1 MTELPLVEELSPV
14 PDVSAALRTFQHWPN
29 MLLLDSSRTGIA
41 TGRYS
46 FLAADPFHVDVLQ
59 QAEFAGHD
67 NDTSV
72 APNSRDPLL
81 KIQRQLQEFHAEQ
94 VPGIP
99 PFQGG
104 AAGMLSY
111 DLNRA
116 WERLPAPG
124 CDEFRLPAL
133 AVGIYDW
140 VLAWDHERQR
150 AWIISQGFP
159 ETDAARR
166 IDRAAL
172 RLCQVRESLAH
183 KTPKSPASGLPL
195 RGAAHEA
202 RNSGAQS
209 INDSKILQIEKL
221 TRVRSAPGLSG
232 LLSNFSRDEY
242 LRTVERAIEYIY
254 AGDIFQV
261 NLSQRLLYEQT
272 GSALDLY
279 LRLRERNPAP
289 FAGYFAHDDW
299 VVASA
304 SPERFVRVADG
315 EVETRPI
322 KGTRSRRAAPEAD
335 LFTRD
340 ELRESE
346 KDQAENVM
354 IVDLL
359 RNDLSRVCSPCSIR
373 VPDLCRVETYETVQ
387 HLVSEVRGS
396 LNVGQTPWDLFRAVF
411 PGGSV
416 TGAPKVR
423 SMEIIAELEPTARGP
438 YCGSLFYVGFNGQA
452 DSNILIRTFTV
463 RNGWIQCPVGG
474 GIVAQSDPAAEYEET
489 LVKAEGMLRALK

>member
-1 MTELPLVEELSPV
+1 MFDLPLIEELPSA
-14 PDVSAALRTFQHWPN
+14 PDVSEALRALRHWPN
-29 MLLLDSSRTGIA
+29 LLLLDSSRTGIS

-46 FLAADPFHVDVLQ
+46 FLTADPFHFEILQ
-59 QAEFAGHD
+59 QAEFAGHAGA
-67 NDTSV
+67 TPAV
-72 APNSRDPLL
+72 PQLDPLIN
-81 KIQRQLQEFHAEQ
+81 IQRRLETFQTGLVA
-94 VPGIP
+94 GLP

-104 AAGMLSY
+104 AAGLLSY

-116 WERLPAPG
+116 WERLPAPH
-124 CDEFRLPAL
+124 CDEFQLPAL
-133 AVGIYDW
+133 AIGIYDW
-140 VLAWDHERQR
+140 VIAWDHEQKR
-150 AWIISQGFP
+150 AWIVSQGFP

-166 IDRAAL
+166 ADRAARRL
-172 RLCQVRESLAH
+172 REVREAL
-183 KTPKSPASGLPL
+183 
-195 RGAAHEA
+195 E
-202 RNSGAQS
+202 SGALS
-209 INDSKILQIEKL
+209 AWDGERLQIENCKLKIEKL
-221 TRVRSAPGLSG
+221 TRVRQAPGMSG

-242 LRTVERAIEYIY
+242 LRTVERAIEYIG

-261 NLSQRLLYEQT
+261 NLSQRLLYEQA
-272 GSALDLY
+272 GCPLELY

-315 EVETRPI
+315 QVETRPI

-340 ELRESE
+340 ELRKSE

-359 RNDLSRVCSPCSIR
+359 RNDLSRVCTPGTIR
-373 VPDLCRVETYETVQ
+373 VPELCRVETYETVQ

-396 LNVGQTPWDLFRAVF
+396 LHAGQTPWNLFRAVF

-438 YCGSLFYVGFNGQA
+438 YCGSLFYLGFNGQA
-452 DSNILIRTFTV
+452 DSNILIRTFTI

-489 LVKAEGMLRALK
+489 LVKADGMLRALK